1 MADNPEVSTAELLS
15 RTKRGWDSL
24 QAYIKSLTP
33 EQLTV
38 PTDPAGWTVKD
49 HLIHLAVWE
58 DGIVAVLE
66 GADRLERMGVTPET
80 WATDDFDIINAVIQ
94 QRHRDMSLD
103 AVLQTLADVHQRLV
117 ARIAALSDA
126 DLLRPYKYFAPA
138 STSEG
143 AIIWSIVG
151 NSYGHYA
158 EHIPWM
164 DTIVYGAQHEI
175 LSKVELLAGIDS
187 EWDRLNAYI
196 DSLTEAQLTQP
207 SDPAGWTA
215 KDHLAHLAV
224 WEESLNALLDRQPR
238 RERMGIDQA
247 TWDSGDID
255 AINAVIQ
262 QRYHDTPLAD
272 VRKMLN
278 DTHEQLLAKLK
289 PLYDS
294 DLQLPYSCYQSG
306 SIQERPAILYLVG
319 DLVRALRRT
328 SALDSG
334 DCRRRGGGIVQEWR
348 DDERSGFDDQSRA
361 ARRHSCGL
369 GRLPRLPRFAD
380 RRATHP
386 AN

>member
-15 RTKRGWDSL
+15 RMKRGWDSL
-24 QAYIKSLTP
+24 QTYIQSLTP

-38 PTDPAGWTVKD
+38 PTDPVGWTVKD
-49 HLIHLAVWE
+49 HLIHLAVWA
-58 DGIVAVLE
+58 DGIAAVLE

-117 ARIAALSDA
+117 ARIEALSDA

-164 DTIVYGAQHEI
+164 DAIVYGAQHEI
-175 LSKVELLAGIDS
+175 LSKVELLAGIDA
-187 EWDRLNAYI
+187 EWDRLTAYI

-207 SDPAGWTA
+207 TDRAGWTA

-224 WEESLNALLDRQPR
+224 WEDSLNALLDHQPR

-272 VRKMLN
+272 VRRMLR
-278 DTHEQLLAKLK
+278 DTHEQLLARLK

-319 DLVRALRRT
+319 DSFAHYDEHLPWIRA
-328 SALDSG
+328 
-334 DCRRRGGGIVQEWR
+334 IVEG
-348 DDERSGFDDQSRA
+348 EA
-361 ARRHSCGL
+361 ASE
-369 GRLPRLPRFAD
+369 
-380 RRATHP
+380 
-386 AN
+386 